1 MIDVVNLAILKLENS
16 QQHKLKVK
24 KLITSLKLTLMV
36 VAALL
41 ILIYE
46 ENNLKGMWER
56 ENEWVDVIKT
66 FADIEISAILGSQS
80 DHR

>member
-46 ENNLKGMWER
+46 ENNLKGM
-56 ENEWVDVIKT
+56 
-66 FADIEISAILGSQS
+66 
-80 DHR
+80 